1 VFVEKLTL
9 FGFKSFNQ
17 RISLEFGSGI
27 SSIIGPNGCG
37 KSNVVDAMRWV
48 LGEQSTKQ
56 LRGTKMEDVIFNGTR
71 DEKPLSMAEVELTL
85 NNDRGRLAIDY
96 GTVSVARR
104 LYRSGVSEYFIN
116 KQPVRLKDVRDLFM
130 DTGMGSHAYSVIERQ
145 MVDNILSD
153 TTGHRRFLFEEAAG
167 IMRYKTR
174 KKEALTKLE
183 ATERDLLRVND
194 IITEVERQVLSLK
207 RQVGKAERYRELE
220 AEIRTLDLAYSRE
233 RREAWKSEIAELK
246 GRHITSA
253 QGAQEGETQVATLE
267 ARLAEI
273 HLGVLE
279 AERSLAEA
287 RELLAQTSDEIGRR
301 NSRILVLRE
310 RIDAAR
316 QRIQEAGAH
325 QVRLADRKERNAV
338 AATEVD
344 AKHAELAGR
353 ETLEREER
361 DRREARLR
369 DAEERVRDLRRE
381 LSEAKQRFDEGR
393 EARVRSESALEAALR
408 RSTDL
413 AARTG
418 EIAERKKAAGAD
430 RESRQAGLA
439 ELRAKLERAQAELA
453 EAQEDMRVH
462 EVRVENLRAR
472 LDMSRKSLA
481 EKHAEEAAAKSR
493 LGTLED
499 LKARYEGYEPGVRA
513 LMLEASRDPGVL
525 GTVGELVNIPH
536 EWRKALEPVLSR
548 VWQVLVVSDTASARR
563 LVRRLGQE
571 SLGFA
576 DLVTLDRLPGAPPPQ
591 GPNVWASEIV
601 ETDASFRPLVRYLLD
616 DLALVPDLDDAL
628 RLVAHGSAR
637 RAATASGE
645 IVDLARIS
653 GGSGGPEGAGLV
665 EREEAIERCRRTL
678 DSLVRTL
685 SDLARH
691 ETELLDEQTALDV
704 QGTAMTERI
713 ESHRRTVADLEKE
726 EAAATQ
732 GLSHVEDLLDSLDL
746 EHGALET
753 AGLEVAAEESRL
765 TIGVATHRTQEGDLQ
780 ALLQRAELELTT
792 GEGERETM
800 LNALHEAQVAYA
812 TLDADLRD
820 ARATAERLTTERSDL
835 EQEWTRTLAEES
847 EAKTLV
853 GVTESEIVRLGDEI
867 ESLNGI
873 HAERANVVAE
883 REAEKSEAVTR
894 EQIDSE
900 ALREARRGASRSR
913 QEAHEFELR
922 LHDLGGELKHL
933 EERLWAEYELA
944 PEALDQLEPSPLP
957 EDGQERLTEMRD
969 RLRRMGPVN
978 LLAVEEYEEK
988 SARFEFMSTQRDDLL
1003 RAKDSLMK
1011 TIEEINKTASGM
1023 FLDTFT
1029 KVQENFQRTF
1039 QVLFQGGECSLTLT
1053 GNDPL
1058 EADIDVMARPRGKKP
1073 QSIAQLSSGERALT
1087 AIALLFAIY
1096 LVKPSPFCIL
1106 DEVDAPLDDAN
1117 IDRFVAMVKEFS
1129 ERTQFIVITHNK
1141 KTMEA
1146 ADCLYGVTMQKP
1158 GVSTVVSVELDGE
1171 RATKR
1176 KRNGNGH
1183 TEAKADPLSPESAV
1197 AQ

>member
-1 VFVEKLTL
+1 MFVERLTL

-17 RISLEFGSGI
+17 RISLDFGSGI

-85 NNDRGRLAIDY
+85 NNDRGRLSIDY

-207 RQVGKAERYRELE
+207 RQVGKAQRYRELE
-220 AEIRTLDLAYSRE
+220 AEIRTLDLAFSRE
-233 RREAWKSEIAELK
+233 RREAWKAEIAELK
-246 GRHITSA
+246 SRHLTSA
-253 QGAQEGETQVATLE
+253 QGAEAGEAQVATLE

-279 AERSLAEA
+279 AERSLSEA

-310 RIDAAR
+310 RIEAAR
-316 QRIQEAGAH
+316 QRIQEAAAH
-325 QVRLADRKERNAV
+325 QVRLADRKERNAILT
-338 AATEVD
+338 TEIA
-344 AKHAELAGR
+344 AKHADLSAR

-369 DAEERVRDLRRE
+369 EAEERVRLLRTQ
-381 LSEAKQRFDEGR
+381 LLEAKQHFDAGR
-393 EARVRSESALEAALR
+393 EARVRAESALEAAARRGQDLEERAREVALR
-408 RSTDL
+408 RDAAQTER
-413 AARTG
+413 AARQTALQDLG
-418 EIAERKKAAGAD
+418 QG
-430 RESRQAGLA
+430 
-439 ELRAKLERAQAELA
+439 LERARAELA
-453 EAQEDMRVH
+453 EALDDLRVH
-462 EVRVENLRAR
+462 EVRVENLHAR
-472 LDMSRKSLA
+472 LEVSRKGLA

-499 LKARYEGYEPGVRA
+499 LKARYEGFGPGVRA
-513 LMLEASRDPGVL
+513 LMLEASRDPGVR
-525 GTVGELVNIPH
+525 GTVGDLVTIPN

-548 VWQVLVVSDTASARR
+548 VWQVLVVSDTSTARR

-571 SLGFA
+571 SMGFA
-576 DLVTLDRLPGAPPPQ
+576 DLVTLDRLPESAAPA
-591 GPNVWASEIV
+591 GGSVWASEIV
-601 ETDASFRPLVRYLLD
+601 ETDAAFRPLVRYLLD
-616 DLALVPDLDDAL
+616 GLALVPDLDDAL
-628 RLVAHGSAR
+628 RLIASGGAR

-645 IVDLARIS
+645 VVDAASIS
-653 GGSGGPEGAGLV
+653 GGSGGPEGAALV
-665 EREEAIERCRRTL
+665 EREEAIERCRRTI
-678 DSLVRTL
+678 DALVRAL
-685 SDLARH
+685 GEMARH
-691 ETELLDEQTALDV
+691 ETELLEEKATLDAR
-704 QGTAMTERI
+704 GTAMTQDLET
-713 ESHRRTVADLEKE
+713 RRGTVARLEKE
-726 EAAATQ
+726 EAAVNQALSNAGELLRSLEQEHDTLKSAQAEVSAEETQ
-732 GLSHVEDLLDSLDL
+732 LRE
-746 EHGALET
+746 ALESHQVRERDLFASLT
-753 AGLEVAAEESRL
+753 GAEANL
-765 TIGVATHRTQEGDLQ
+765 G
-780 ALLQRAELELTT
+780 T
-792 GEGERETM
+792 GEGERET
-800 LNALHEAQVAYA
+800 LLAALHDAQVAYA

-820 ARATAERLTTERSDL
+820 ARATTVRLQTEHTELEAEVA
-835 EQEWTRTLAEES
+835 RTVAEEA
-847 EAKTLV
+847 EAKELV
-853 GVTESEIVRLGDEI
+853 VVTEAEIVGLGDEI
-867 ESLNGI
+867 ETLNVL

-883 REAEKSEAVTR
+883 REAEKSEAVAR
-894 EQIDSE
+894 EQIDSD
-900 ALREARRGASRSR
+900 ALREARRGAQRSR
-913 QEAHEFELR
+913 QEAHELELR
-922 LHDLGGELKHL
+922 LSTLTGELKHL
-933 EERLWAEYELA
+933 EERLWAEYELV
-944 PEALDQLEPSPLP
+944 PEALDRVEASPLP
-957 EDGQERLTEMRD
+957 EGGHEMLSEMRE

-1011 TIEEINKTASGM
+1011 TIDEINKTASGM
-1023 FLDTFT
+1023 FLETFG

-1053 GNDPL
+1053 GDDPL
-1058 EADIDVMARPRGKKP
+1058 EADIDVTARPRGKKP

-1129 ERTQFIVITHNK
+1129 QRTQFIVITHNK

-1171 RATKR
+1171 RAAKR
-1176 KRNGNGH
+1176 KKNGNGH
-1183 TEAKADPLSPESAV
+1183 KEAKADPLSPESAI